1 MVAIIL
7 GAGLLLSSISALPY
21 LRDVTRGRARPRL
34 ASWAIWAVLL
44 SAMTYIGVREGQVAS
59 AVLSMVSV
67 VGCIAIVVIGWR
79 HGSRALGKL
88 DVVALVGAA
97 VGIASLFVQKDAVL
111 ALAIMLMV
119 DTIAYIPTLLH
130 AWNEP
135 EEESAV
141 SWIVSAAGS
150 VLTFGAALM
159 AHASV
164 TGLLYPAYSATF
176 GIIMVMLLAIGRARA
191 TDSAY
196 QTDYVD

>member
-34 ASWAIWAVLL
+34 VSWEIWAVLL

-67 VGCIAIVVIGWR
+67 IGCTAIVITGWR
-79 HGSRALGKL
+79 HGSRALGRL
-88 DVVALVGAA
+88 DIIALIGAA
-97 VGIASLFVQKDAVL
+97 IGIASLFVQNDAVL
-111 ALAIMLMV
+111 ALAIMLVV

-130 AWNEP
+130 AWNDP

-141 SWIVSAAGS
+141 SWSVSAAGS
-150 VLTFGAALM
+150 VLTLVAA
-159 AHASV
+159 ATAQASV
-164 TGLLYPAYSATF
+164 TGLLYPVYSATF
-176 GIIMVMLLAIGRARA
+176 GVIMVVLLAIGRARA
-191 TDSAY
+191 TESSY
-196 QTDYVD
+196 RTDLVD

>member
-67 VGCIAIVVIGWR
+67 VGCIAIVVTGWR

-97 VGIASLFVQKDAVL
+97 VGLSL
-111 ALAIMLMV
+111 IH
-119 DTIAYIPTLLH
+119 I
-130 AWNEP
+130 
-135 EEESAV
+135 
-141 SWIVSAAGS
+141 
-150 VLTFGAALM
+150 
-159 AHASV
+159 
-164 TGLLYPAYSATF
+164 
-176 GIIMVMLLAIGRARA
+176 
-191 TDSAY
+191 
-196 QTDYVD
+196 